1 MKDKK
6 ILMWV
11 LCGLICIMSVGY
23 AAFSTQLK
31 INGTASIES
40 NWSIEFTKIE
50 QISKTSG
57 VTITS
62 TPTAS
67 GTTATFNVDFKS
79 PGDTIEY
86 KVTVE
91 NKGTLNAVI
100 DGITI
105 AKQEN
110 KPIQFEVSNIAK
122 GDKLAKGASATF
134 NIKIKYDSSV
144 TTQPNESDKSG
155 TLSIHI
161 NYVQDMGQVIPADK
175 TYSAGDEVYF
185 NPVTNAS
192 CTKGASGCQSWYVL
206 KNNGATIDLL
216 SNFYVSSNTYCP
228 FEMEDNLKS
237 STSNWTVTKRTPTY
251 NDIYVANGNS
261 IINLPTWLSGSYLL
275 DGGPSN
281 ISTPKQKVYSLER
294 LNMITNEYSVAP
306 TAACPSASGDA
317 EYAVSDNSVIEA
329 RGEYYIKAVITVSK
343 DKL

>member
-6 ILMWV
+6 VLVWV
-11 LCGLICIMSVGY
+11 LCGLICVMAVGY
-23 AAFSTQLK
+23 AAFSAQLK

-40 NWSIEFTKIE
+40 NWSVVFTKIE
-50 QISKTSG
+50 EISKTSG
-57 VTITS
+57 VTITN

-110 KPIQFEVSNIAK
+110 KPIQFEVSNISK

-134 NIKIKYDSSV
+134 NIKIKYDSSI
-144 TTQPNESDKSG
+144 TTQPDASDKNG
-155 TLSIHI
+155 VLSIHI

-185 NPVTNAS
+185 NPVTNVS

-206 KNNGATIDLL
+206 KNNGETLDLL
-216 SNFYVSSNTYCP
+216 SNFYAVTDACLSEFSLNS
-228 FEMEDNLKS
+228 L
-237 STSNWTVTKRTPTY
+237 NWTVTKRIPTY
-251 NDIYVANGNS
+251 SDIHVANGNS
-261 IINLPTWLSGSYLL
+261 TTNLPTWLSGDYFV
-275 DGGPSN
+275 DEGPSVVN
-281 ISTPKQKVYSLER
+281 NNAISMEPSKMTKTKK
-294 LNMITNEYSVAP
+294 EYDIVP
-306 TAACPSASGDA
+306 IAACP
-317 EYAVSDNSVIEA
+317 DNSYGVTGNQLELV
-329 RGEYYIKAVITVSK
+329 RGFSNIKLVITISK